1 MPIIVAI
8 VTGLLVWHATRASQ
22 ARLAIRS
29 RRAQIRGLWR
39 ETRGFGLRGIALLI
53 LFVVVM
59 VVALR

>member
-8 VTGLLVWHATRASQ
+8 VAGLLVWHATRASQ

-29 RRAQIRGLWR
+29 RRAQIRTLWG
-39 ETRGFGLRGIALLI
+39 EVRGFGLRGILLLA